1 MKMKFNAEIKGTKVN
16 CEVEYGI
23 EEMKE
28 GYALLRTVLKDIPA
42 IIDEVKVGVNHFTEV
57 ANEYKEDTAKK
68 VIEEIT
74 KKVAVET
81 LKASA
86 KEEVEDDEDYD
97 EDDEEE
103 YALSSK
109 VIANMNEQAEKIST
123 MLDDL
128 VKRATE
134 YAEENK

>member
-28 GYALLRTVLKDIPA
+28 GYALFRTVLKDIPA
-42 IIDEVKVGVNHFTEV
+42 MLDEVKAGFDRFTEID
-57 ANEYKEDTAKK
+57 NEYKENTAKK

-81 LKASA
+81 LKSVA
-86 KEEVEDDEDYD
+86 EEKVAEDDYDVEDET
-97 EDDEEE
+97 E
-103 YALSSK
+103 YELSNK
-109 VIANMNEQAEKIST
+109 VIANMNAQAKNISS